1 MSLANDIRTRLYL
14 DGAWRDISD
23 HVRADAGVS
32 YRRGR
37 GDSDNVTPPSEC
49 SLVLDNS
56 ATKGDGA
63 YIEQN
68 PLSPWYGHLQRF
80 TPAEVKLRTVAD
92 TASTPTA
99 SSWGS
104 TEAHVADGITTS
116 AWEVLPWSA
125 AGGVAS
131 DYNKAAGKATHLH
144 GVANQLRYSYLPGFS
159 GRDIDMAIT
168 LSLAVTNITGALI
181 GTDFFLRAQSLSEY
195 YAMRVLIQTDESITL
210 DVVDATGTSLTAG
223 AITVPGLTHSSA
235 QPLRLRMQCEGQTV
249 RVKIWAATGDEPFAW
264 HKTFTDEGLSAST
277 ADLRDAAGFV
287 GVLSLVGAGNTNVP
301 LTFSYDDFEV
311 SAMLATGEVS
321 RWPQSRDVTGADQ
334 TTRIII
340 GGPKRRLVV
349 AKTLSR
355 SALYNQVKVNALG
368 GYLPTPQAY
377 FPMED
382 GTQTAVDKILEASG
396 GSATMRFVP
405 SNISSEVSKVE
416 WGADSSRPG
425 SAQSATLT
433 GGGHLV
439 VELSPPVNAGW
450 FGAIWQVKPN
460 YTDGHLVVLGTTAA
474 PNAPI
479 YFTFDIAPS
488 TTQLEMRID
497 GGGVTVPSALV
508 HDFGTKEDVE
518 QWHTVEIEVL
528 QSGADVAFF
537 LSVDGEFVDGH
548 TEFGFTMRPLQTV
561 QLSTTTNASGDTG
574 FGHLVV
580 YDAEIANVDT
590 ALVQHAALGN
600 PGELPVF
607 RAKRIAQEYGHEFDW
622 IGYGGVT
629 GTPDLALGD
638 PAIGDGRPLGPQR
651 VGNVIDLLADAEKV
665 DHGLLYEQRSIA
677 GLHFRTRRSM
687 YSRSS
692 WVTLSMSAGHLS
704 DPLPPVPDDQGLTNR
719 YTARRAE
726 GGEYVHALD
735 SGPMSTLPPDQGG
748 IGLMERGDT
757 FNVQDETHLPD
768 IASQH
773 VASGTVQQERYPSVK
788 VELHRPDVYNTSGML
803 AKLRSLDVGDQVT
816 LTGMERNRI
825 YDDRDVLV
833 VGLHGQVDQLRH
845 TLTLVTT
852 HAELLRVWTPGATT
866 ATATEFARADSDY
879 TTIAEDLTAS
889 ETDVTIA
896 IETSRAFWVNS
907 VSHPDNFP
915 FNVICGGE
923 VMTVTAGTAP
933 AGQNQTWTVTR
944 NINNLPGGKTHLAG
958 AKISLHRPNY
968 MGL

>member
-14 DGAWRDISD
+14 NGAWRDVSD
-23 HVRADAGVS
+23 HVRAESGVS

-49 SLVLDNS
+49 SLVLDNG
-56 ATKGDGA
+56 ATKGNGA

-68 PLSPWYGHLQRF
+68 PLSPWYGYLQRF
-80 TPAEVKLRTVAD
+80 TPAEVKLRTVVD
-92 TASTPTA
+92 TATTAAA

-104 TEAHVADGITTS
+104 TDAHVADGVTTS
-116 AWEVLPWSA
+116 AWDVLAWTNT
-125 AGGVAS
+125 GGVAG
-131 DYNKAAGKATHLH
+131 DYNKASGKATHLIQA
-144 GVANQLRYSYLPGFS
+144 ANSNRFS
-159 GRDIDMAIT
+159 HLADFSARDLDMAIT
-168 LSLAVTNITGALI
+168 MSLAITNITGGVI
-181 GTDFFLRAQSLSEY
+181 GSDFLLRAQSLGEY

-210 DVVDATGTSLTAG
+210 DIVDAFGTSLG
-223 AITVPGLTHSSA
+223 LGPLVVPGLTHSSA
-235 QPLRLRMQCEGQTV
+235 QALRMRMQCEGQTV
-249 RVKIWAATGDEPFAW
+249 RAKIWAASGDEPFAW
-264 HKTFTDEGLSAST
+264 HKTFTDEGLT
-277 ADLRDAAGFV
+277 ATTLNLRDAAGFV
-287 GVLSLVGAGNTNVP
+287 GIRSIVGSGNTNVP
-301 LTFSYDDFEV
+301 VTISFDDLEI
-311 SAMLATGEVS
+311 STMLATGEVS
-321 RWPQSRDVTGADQ
+321 SWPQSRDVTGGDQ
-334 TTRIII
+334 TTRIVI
-340 GGPKRRLVV
+340 GGPKRRLTV

-355 SALYNQVKVNALG
+355 SALYSQIKINALG

-382 GTQTAVDKILEASG
+382 GAQTATDKILEASG
-396 GSATMRFVP
+396 GSATMRFVA
-405 SNISSEVSKVE
+405 SSVSSEVSKVE

-425 SAQSATLT
+425 SKQSATLT

-450 FGAIWQVKPN
+450 FGATWQVKFN
-460 YTDGHLVVLGTTAA
+460 YSDGHVTVLGTTAA
-474 PNAPI
+474 PDAPI
-479 YFTFDIAPS
+479 YFTFDIAPE

-497 GGGVTVPSALV
+497 GGGLTVPGAMV

-518 QWHTVEIEVL
+518 QWHTIQLEVF
-528 QSGADVAFF
+528 QDGADVAFF
-537 LSVDGEFVDGH
+537 LFVDGEFTDGY

-561 QLSTTTNASGDTG
+561 QLSSMVDAGGDTI
-574 FGHLVV
+574 FGHLAV
-580 YDAEIANVDT
+580 YAADIANVDT
-590 ALVQHAALGN
+590 AEVHHAGQGN

-607 RAKRIAQEYGHEFDW
+607 RAKRIAQEYGYEFDW

-638 PAIGDGRPLGPQR
+638 PAVGDGRPLGAQR
-651 VGNVIDLLADAEKV
+651 VGNVIDLLGDAEKV
-665 DHGLLYEQRSIA
+665 DHGLLYEQRSTSAIQ
-677 GLHFRTRRSM
+677 FRTYRSM

-692 WVTLSMSAGHLS
+692 WVTLDMSAGQLS
-704 DPLPPVPDDQGLTNR
+704 PPLVPVPDDQGLTNR
-719 YTARRAE
+719 FTARRTD

-748 IGLMERGDT
+748 IGLMERGDN

-768 IASQH
+768 IASLH
-773 VASGTVQQERYPSVK
+773 VARGTIRQERYPSVK
-788 VELHRPDVYNTSGML
+788 VELHRPDVYGTAGML
-803 AKLRSLDVGDQVT
+803 AKLRDLDIGDQVT
-816 LTGMERNRI
+816 LTGMARNRV

-833 VGLHGQVDQLRH
+833 VGLNGRVDQLTH
-845 TLTLVTT
+845 TLTLVTS

-866 ATATEFARADSDY
+866 ATATEFARADSEY
-879 TTIAEDLTAS
+879 TTIDEDLTSS
-889 ETDVTIA
+889 ETDVTIEVEA
-896 IETSRAFWVNS
+896 TRAFWVNS
-907 VSHPDNFP
+907 TDHPDAFP

-944 NINNLPGGKTHLAG
+944 NINNLPGGKTHSAG